1 MITVS
6 QDTLRAIDSVWGG
19 FGSDGYEAAS
29 DNAEAIELVLDAN
42 RLSFNGY
49 PEAEAEIKGLLVNM
63 QFGELVEKLSK
74 MIRIY

>member
-1 MITVS
+1 MIAVS
-6 QDTLRAIDSVWGG
+6 QDTLRAINSVWDY

-29 DNAEAIELVLDAN
+29 NNAEAIELVLDSN

>member
-1 MITVS
+1 MVNVS
-6 QDTLRAIDSVWGG
+6 KETRYAIATVWGS

-29 DNAEAIELVLDAN
+29 NNAEAIELVLDAN

-49 PEAEAEIKGLLVNM
+49 PEAEAEIKKFLVNM
-63 QFGELVEKLSK
+63 NFGDLVSELSK

>member
-1 MITVS
+1 MVTVS
-6 QDTLRAIDSVWGG
+6 KETLNAIASVWDG

-42 RLSFNGY
+42 RLLMNGY
-49 PEAEAEIKGLLVNM
+49 PEAESEIDDLLVNM
-63 QFGELVEKLSK
+63 SFGDLVEKLSK